1 MPEYI
6 VTRKTDGAEIYRY
19 NADAPIEWSGM
30 EFADHDH
37 IESTPIVTED
47 TAPVDPSRWRIY
59 VGSFFDRFGTAKLA
73 ILSDPDP
80 VVQAVIKDASVRN
93 YSVEFSEKKVAERV
107 RVGVDFVRL
116 LAAGESIVSAVVVAS
131 VLRGVD
137 AAPAGLLNGACSVA
151 GSNVWQE
158 LKDGVAGVYYTLEF
172 AATTNLGHVL
182 IERATQEVIA

>member
-30 EFADHDH
+30 AFADHDH
-37 IESTPIVTED
+37 IEA
-47 TAPVDPSRWRIY
+47 APVVAEPAPKADPTRWRIY

-93 YSVEFSEKKVAERV
+93 YI
-107 RVGVDFVRL
+107 DL
-116 LAAGESIVSAVVVAS
+116 LGRRDELLQVI
-131 VLRGVD
+131 
-137 AAPAGLLNGACSVA
+137 GLLNLKGHAVDA
-151 GSNVWQE
+151 TEVLDVEPTEDEVWR
-158 LKDGVAGVYYTLEF
+158 G
-172 AATTNLGHVL
+172 
-182 IERATQEVIA
+182 